1 MTGLAAQN
9 PGIEAVDDKPAM
21 KSVKISFESNGQ
33 KDLSIVGN
41 GGLSPGPMSA
51 LASKELT
58 PQATLEILDGL
69 LSLRLP
75 NLLSTNSITLPT
87 TPEEVKAWTLASHL
101 IHALDAAHSPGG
113 ERAKTIAIRSC
124 AALEKALQPLL
135 EPGEGL
141 SLSPDDLPSPQSV
154 RAMASL
160 AAQAALWVADDGAV
174 PAVVMETLLQCSE
187 QCTALGAEL
196 QPVKPA
202 GQYSL
207 QLALATA
214 RNLKALMGR
223 FPCGSHI
230 IVEDAAARMHVL
242 CMASARLAEQEWSVS
257 GLHQSPISPPSPN
270 ANNKGGDCSRKVA
283 ELWTWDLDHPVD
295 ENGALSEAS
304 PARSLTRVWTE
315 AAAVLLGAAWCT
327 QPSEVRSAFIPLATA
342 SSEKE
347 GVLLLLG
354 RLLAIVGGEES
365 ASRLLIPV
373 VMDTLAAK
381 SGELDAG
388 VYGVAAQVL
397 ASMASACAASDNS
410 WGYTQVVDLLIKLY
424 KFPQF
429 SISAALLHGTTAPT
443 PPRQG
448 YASATSNGGGDSG
461 VLPLIAPG
469 QEIQIYGRCPG
480 ALASALT
487 KLASG
492 LRKVSLKYRKDLR
505 KRLLAVFSDFS
516 LIMPNESFVKDLG
529 ALLPAAAAAVQ
540 GLQDHKQESKK
551 SSMALSLSELSLD
564 ALSSMQAE
572 GRALNAALRHLWL
585 HSSVYDFASFNSST
599 ASRSPGAAARAAWPR
614 EWADALCIIASS
626 TPALLLGSEQ
636 LKEEAF
642 LEDAVADYGSWL
654 DKLGP
659 KAEAAK
665 LMAQIVAVLGTPPP
679 GSVTL
684 LPPMAAHVLTIA
696 YKAVCEATF
705 QHRSHPAGFSPLE
718 PVCTHMQYSLVT
730 NAEYPWLKQTL
741 VAAFSA
747 QVKRLATLS
756 TAGGADA
763 EYVARAIETT
773 AEVLTANLKTQGPNE
788 DVARTAYTLL
798 ESLTSRFPGLLF
810 SNSVF
815 AAALHAVAE
824 QEGLADSFKPAYE
837 QLPPSAA
844 TLHST
849 NLANSNSSFASAS
862 LPRVRMVELVR
873 QAAAIAPGPAEAL
886 VLEMIRHLG
895 AKGGRH
901 ASIAM
906 QFTAEVMQALHAGRS
921 HCSLPDLTGSFKGLV
936 AWSVKLHA
944 LGTVSGLNA
953 AENDGAGMVGG
964 GVVARC
970 ARALLGA
977 VQESAPDKI
986 LISKIIDG
994 AAAIVRDEVDSA
1006 VPPLLRLLAWTPLS
1020 KFVPEVM
1027 AASCMV
1033 WHWLLAVSSPALKQ
1047 TLLEEIAAAW
1057 IASKEQRLGLF
1068 DVEDT
1073 LNEVAAGQKTGTS
1086 AENGIHQQQQENQIP
1101 REERD
1106 IETQLAGIQ
1115 AHHAWAV
1122 FFSEIWR
1129 CQHYES
1135 AGSSFSLNTTLGRM
1149 LDASLG
1155 GIDDSPLNQHPSAIG
1170 ARFRFL
1176 QLALS
1181 FICVGSKET
1190 SHASS
1195 TSAAAVDE
1203 SSPSSTHIEL
1213 ENSRSSAG
1221 TTFISGTSTT
1231 TTTKS
1236 GYNRVVLYKRIISS
1250 ALAAFNGSKVRWY
1263 EGDRTSLRE
1272 ATNSINDFSV
1282 LLRQAPFLVAA
1293 TSRSDA
1299 LAPRLRVEMESS
1311 PTVLLKF
1318 LLQIEAERLSLWAD
1332 PVPVRTAFSTTTS
1345 TNGANSGKIKNSTRP
1360 GTVPSSSS
1368 RSFGRNLT
1376 GYSVNNADWSRYIKS
1391 AWEVS
1396 PNLAL
1401 ALGSRFSGIPAV
1413 SDQLQQLVNL
1423 HAENPAVQKL
1433 SQAVQYLATPSAT
1446 AANAPSLQYL
1456 NTWAPV
1462 NLQQA
1467 MVIISSAAGRHP
1479 IVTDYV
1485 MRSLDICD
1493 PEEVSFF
1500 LPQLVQLLRNDPE
1513 GLLEAFLMQTANE
1526 SVYFAYLLVC
1536 QLNSEG
1542 TPPEEAFNPAV
1553 RRSNWSPPVDTGLWS
1568 IADRVK
1574 QRLWETLHG
1583 HVREQLESQLKFFS
1597 DVTDISG
1604 KLYPIA
1610 KEERKSAAMQ
1620 FVSEVQVPRD
1630 DLFMPTDLH
1639 ARVVTPIP
1647 ESAAPMQSAA
1657 KCPILVA
1664 FNVEIEQTD
1673 GGFPTPAVE
1682 AAIFKVGDDC
1692 RQDVLALQV
1701 IELLK
1706 TEFDAAALPLP
1717 LVPYGVIPTGHEC
1730 GVIEVVPHAKSRAQ
1744 LGELTDGGL
1753 FEVFQHE
1760 FGLPGSARFEA
1771 ARSAF
1776 IASSAAYAV
1785 ASYLIQAKDRHNG
1798 NIMIDNRGR
1807 IIHIDFG
1814 YILGISPGGN
1824 MGFESAA
1831 FKLSYEMTELLDPGN
1846 TRNSPHFL
1854 KFQEFCIKGYLAA
1867 RSSAD
1872 AIIATVAMAE
1882 SSKLPCFSRGATVDS
1897 LRQRFHM
1904 EMSDGQAAEFMRGLI
1919 NDAYDKWTTGVYD
1932 LIQYYQNKIAF

>member
-1 MTGLAAQN
+1 ML
-9 PGIEAVDDKPAM
+9 DDL
-21 KSVKISFESNGQ
+21 F
-33 KDLSIVGN
+33 LSE
-41 GGLSPGPMSA
+41 LS
-51 LASKELT
+51 
-58 PQATLEILDGL
+58 
-69 LSLRLP
+69 
-75 NLLSTNSITLPT
+75 NLLSSDPIIPPTNA
-87 TPEEVKAWTLASHL
+87 EQVKSWTLASHL

-113 ERAKTIAIRSC
+113 ERAKTIAVRSC
-124 AALEKALQPLL
+124 TALETALQPLL

-141 SLSPDDLPSPQSV
+141 SLSSDDLPSPQSV
-154 RAMASL
+154 RSMAAL
-160 AAQAALWVADDGAV
+160 AAQAALWASDDGAI
-174 PAVVMETLLQCSE
+174 PATVMETLLQCAE

-196 QPVKPA
+196 QPEKPA

-257 GLHQSPISPPSPN
+257 SSSSSATSTSLVDR
-270 ANNKGGDCSRKVA
+270 KGGDCARKVA

-295 ENGALSEAS
+295 ENGALPEAC
-304 PARSLTRVWTE
+304 PARSLTKVWTE

-388 VYGVAAQVL
+388 VYGVAAHVL

-429 SISAALLHGTTAPT
+429 SISAALLHGTAAPSMA
-443 PPRQG
+443 RQG
-448 YASATSNGGGDSG
+448 YVVATNGDSTAAAAAAST
-461 VLPLIAPG
+461 IAPG
-469 QEIQIYGRCPG
+469 QDIRIYGRCPG
-480 ALASALT
+480 ALAAALT

-492 LRKVSLKYRKDLR
+492 LRKVTLKYRKDLR
-505 KRLLAVFSDFS
+505 KRLLALFSDFS
-516 LIMPNESFVKDLG
+516 LIMPNETFVKDLG

-540 GLQDHKQESKK
+540 GLQDYKHESKR
-551 SSMALSLSELSLD
+551 SSMALSSSELSLD

-585 HSSVYDFASFNSST
+585 HSSVYDFASLNKAGNTRFT
-599 ASRSPGAAARAAWPR
+599 AAARAAWPS
-614 EWADALCIIASS
+614 EWADALCLIAAS

-636 LKEEAF
+636 QKEEAF
-642 LEDAVADYGSWL
+642 LEDAVAEYGSWL
-654 DKLGP
+654 NKLSS
-659 KAEAAK
+659 KADASK

-679 GSVTL
+679 GGVS
-684 LPPMAAHVLTIA
+684 LPPPLAAHVLTIA
-696 YKAVCEATF
+696 YKAVCEATY
-705 QHRSHPAGFSPLE
+705 QYTGHPAGFSPLE
-718 PVCTHMQYSLVT
+718 SVCTHMQYSLVT
-730 NAEYPWLKQTL
+730 NADYPWLKQTL

-747 QVKRLATLS
+747 QTKRLATLS

-763 EYVARAIETT
+763 EYAARAVETS
-773 AEVLTANLKTQGPNE
+773 AEVLTANLKTMGPNE
-788 DVARTAYTLL
+788 DVARTAYTLV
-798 ESLTSRFPGLLF
+798 ESLTDLFPSLLF

-824 QEGLADSFKPAYE
+824 QEGLADSFKPQYE
-837 QLPPSAA
+837 QIPPSGP
-844 TLHST
+844 LHGST
-849 NLANSNSSFASAS
+849 PTSYGTSTGALSSSSSPS
-862 LPRVRMVELVR
+862 LPRARMVDLVR

-886 VLEMIRHLG
+886 VLEMIRVLG

-921 HCSLPDLTGSFKGLV
+921 QCSLPDLTGSFKGLV

-944 LGTVSGLNA
+944 LGTVSGLTA
-953 AENDGAGMVGG
+953 AEEDGAKMIGG

-970 ARALLGA
+970 ARALLSA
-977 VQESAPDKI
+977 VQENAPDKI

-994 AAAIVRDEVDSA
+994 AAAIVRDELDSA

-1033 WHWLLAVSSPALKQ
+1033 WHWLLAVGNPQLKQ

-1068 DVEDT
+1068 DVEDDT
-1073 LNEVAAGQKTGTS
+1073 DTS
-1086 AENGIHQQQQENQIP
+1086 NNTENGVNQTQEQQQQQKESKKA
-1101 REERD
+1101 D
-1106 IETQLAGIQ
+1106 VAAKLAGIR
-1115 AHHAWAV
+1115 AHHAWSV

-1129 CQHYES
+1129 SQHYDS
-1135 AGSSFSLNTTLGRM
+1135 IGSSLSLYTTLGRM

-1155 GIDDSPLNQHPSAIG
+1155 GIDDSPISQHPSSIG

-1181 FICVGSKET
+1181 FVCAGGRD
-1190 SHASS
+1190 S
-1195 TSAAAVDE
+1195 TSLHD
-1203 SSPSSTHIEL
+1203 SSTHVDHDH
-1213 ENSRSSAG
+1213 SS
-1221 TTFISGTSTT
+1221 SGTYTSG
-1231 TTTKS
+1231 KS
-1236 GYNRVVLYKRIISS
+1236 GYNRVVLYKRIINS
-1250 ALAAFNGSKVRWY
+1250 ALAAFNDVKVRWY
-1263 EGDRTSLRE
+1263 EGERSSLRE

-1282 LLRQAPFLVAA
+1282 LLRQAPSLVAA
-1293 TSRSDA
+1293 TARSDA
-1299 LAPRLRVEMESS
+1299 MAPRLRAEMESS
-1311 PTVLLKF
+1311 ATDLLKF
-1318 LLQIEAERLSLWAD
+1318 LLPMEAERLSLWAD
-1332 PVPVRTAFSTTTS
+1332 PVPNRTALSTNSTTNT
-1345 TNGANSGKIKNSTRP
+1345 GNSKNSRP
-1360 GTVPSSSS
+1360 SGGAPVAG
-1368 RSFGRNLT
+1368 RSFGRGS
-1376 GYSVNNADWSRYIKS
+1376 GYTASNAEWARYIKS

-1396 PNLAL
+1396 HKLAL
-1401 ALGSRFSGIPAV
+1401 ALGSRFTGIPTVNEQLQVLVNANADIPAV
-1413 SDQLQQLVNL
+1413 QN
-1423 HAENPAVQKL
+1423 L
-1433 SQAVQYLATPSAT
+1433 SQAVQYLATPAAT
-1446 AANAPSLQYL
+1446 AANSSSLQYL
-1456 NTWAPV
+1456 KSWAPV

-1467 MVIISSAAGRHP
+1467 MTIISSAAGRHP
-1479 IVTDYV
+1479 IVTEYI

-1493 PEEVSFF
+1493 PEQVSFF

-1513 GLLEAFLMQTANE
+1513 GALETFLLQTASE

-1553 RRSNWSPPVDTGLWS
+1553 KRSNWSPPVDTGLWS

-1574 QRLWETLHG
+1574 LRLWETLHG
-1583 HVREQLESQLKFFS
+1583 PVREQLDAQLKFFS

-1604 KLYPIA
+1604 KLYPIP
-1610 KEERKSAAMQ
+1610 KEERKSAAVK
-1620 FVSEVQVPRD
+1620 FVREVTVPRD

-1639 ARVVTPIP
+1639 ARVVSAIP

-1664 FNVEIEQTD
+1664 FNVEVEQTD
-1673 GGFPTPAVE
+1673 GSFPVPAVE

-1706 TEFDAAALPLP
+1706 LEFDDAALPLP

-1771 ARSAF
+1771 ARSAL

-1798 NIMIDNRGR
+1798 NIMIDNHGR

-1846 TRNSPHFL
+1846 TRTSPHWL
-1854 KFQEFCIKGYLAA
+1854 KFQELCIKGYLAA

-1872 AIIATVAMAE
+1872 AIVATVAMAE
-1882 SSKLPCFSRGATVDS
+1882 SSQLPCFSRGATVDS
-1897 LRQRFHM
+1897 LRQRFHL
-1904 EMSDGQAAEFMRGLI
+1904 EMSDSQAAEFMRGLI